1 LSTSSRKQDHIELAF
16 KSIVENADN
25 RFYYEPLL
33 RAHPTEEII
42 PPTPIGDKF
51 STLPIWVSS
60 MTGGTEKAGLI
71 NKRLAIAC
79 KEYGIGIGLGSC
91 RIILEEDTYFE
102 DFNLRPILGPNIPFY
117 ANLGIAQIEE
127 INKNKNHSSVTSL
140 IEALKADGLFIHIN
154 PLQEWMQP
162 EGDKIQISPLETIK
176 EFIKHVQFPIFIK
189 EVGQGIGPKSLRA
202 LMELPILGIE
212 FGAHGG
218 TNFTL
223 LETLRHSNIH
233 NHGVEL
239 SKIGHSAFEMVDFL
253 NLIYDEN
260 PSLFENKTII
270 VSGGIKSFLDG
281 YYCIKKLKCNALY
294 AQASA
299 FLKPALENEQQVM
312 DFLKVQKQ
320 GLMAAYNY
328 LTIK

>member
-1 LSTSSRKQDHIELAF
+1 MSTSSRKQDHIELAF

-33 RAHPTEEII
+33 VSHPSEEII
-42 PPTPIGDKF
+42 PPTPIGDKI
-51 STLPIWVSS
+51 SLLPIWVSS

-71 NKRLAIAC
+71 NKRLAKAC

-91 RIILEEDTYFE
+91 RIILEDDTYFE

-127 INKNKNHSSVTSL
+127 INKNKNHSTVTNL
-140 IEALKADGLFIHIN
+140 IKALKADGLFIHIN

-162 EGDKIQISPLETIK
+162 EGDKIKISPIETIK
-176 EFIKHVQFPIFIK
+176 EFLKHVQFPIFIK
-189 EVGQGIGPKSLRA
+189 EVGQGIGPKSLKA

-223 LETLRHSNIH
+223 LETLRSTNIH

-239 SKIGHSAFEMVDFL
+239 AKVGHSAIEMVDFL
-253 NLIYDEN
+253 NVIYDEN
-260 PSLFENKTII
+260 PSLFQNKTII

-312 DFLKVQKQ
+312 EFLKVQKQ